1 MDHYID
7 DQSWKNLDRDGNT
20 AIFFVYTIL
29 ALDYAVTR
37 GGKNTNFVS
46 IAGSFK
52 TFYASR
58 FRKLGFAK
66 GKILIFAII
75 AID

>member
-1 MDHYID
+1 MDHYVD

-37 GGKNTNFVS
+37 GGKNANFVS

>member
-1 MDHYID
+1 MDHYVD

-37 GGKNTNFVS
+37 GGEYANFVS